1 MLGRGVRPSPRREPL
16 ARALAREGEA
26 AIALLIRRAQ
36 AQALHAT
43 DAAFVTEHTE
53 VSEKLRPLFN
63 LLGGGWA
70 SLRLSVRVC

>member
-1 MLGRGVRPSPRREPL
+1 MLGRGVRPSPRCEPL

-26 AIALLIRRAQ
+26 IALRRAQ
-36 AQALHAT
+36 AQALRAT

-53 VSEKLRPLFN
+53 VPEKLRPLFN

-70 SLRLSVRVC
+70 RSLRLSVRVC